1 MPGTTITTDFA
12 CRLKMSNTMQY
23 DLGIIGAGNMAEAIV
38 RAAIDKEILAP
49 QRMIAADV
57 SATRRDV
64 FAALGV
70 TVTET
75 NSQVI
80 GESRQVMLAVKP
92 QSLTGLAADLAKI
105 DPEQVVISIM
115 AGVSSA
121 KLRAVAGQTLRVVR
135 VMPNTPLMVGAGMAG
150 IALGAGAR
158 EGDEQL
164 ALRLFQ
170 AGGKAI
176 RVEEDRIDAITA
188 VSGSG
193 PAYVFYLAEA
203 MERAAVELGLGD
215 EARTIVQQTLLGAAQ
230 LMMQSSESP
239 AELRRKVTSPGG
251 TTEAAIKYLD
261 GNSTTDV
268 IVNAI
273 KAAERRARELGA

>member
-1 MPGTTITTDFA
+1 
-12 CRLKMSNTMQY
+12 MQY